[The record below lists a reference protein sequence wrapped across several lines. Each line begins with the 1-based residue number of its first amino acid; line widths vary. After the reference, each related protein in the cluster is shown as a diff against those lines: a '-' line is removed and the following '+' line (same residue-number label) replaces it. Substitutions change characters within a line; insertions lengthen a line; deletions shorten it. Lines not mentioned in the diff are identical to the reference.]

1 METLPQSVLRRLTK
15 YLSHAQLMQT
25 RGADWVSSQ
34 EIAEALGVTSS
45 TVRQDLT
52 HLDFSGTSK
61 KGYATEGLRAALG
74 AVLGADVVWSM
85 IVVGAGN
92 LGSALALHEEFMR
105 RGFSLQ
111 GIFDA
116 DPHKIGLKFGAFRV
130 QPMEELPAVVGK
142 KKIDIGIIAVPTA
155 VAQRVADLMIA
166 SGIRGLLN
174 LTFSHVVAPRRVA
187 VVDARIVASLQELA
201 HAIKSRR
208 EGRAEAGPPARPPR
222 PLPRG
227 APGRH

>member
-1 METLPQSVLRRLTK
+1 MEPIPQSVLRRLTK
-15 YLSHAQLMQT
+15 YLAHAQMMQA

-61 KGYATEGLRAALG
+61 KGYATDGLKEALG
-74 AVLGADVVWSM
+74 AVLGADEVWNM

-105 RGFSLQ
+105 RGFNLQ

-116 DPHKIGLKFGAFRV
+116 DPQKIGRKFGAFSV
-130 QPMEELPAVVGK
+130 QPMEELPAAVGEL
-142 KKIDIGIIAVPTA
+142 KIDIGIIAVPA
-155 VAQRVADLMIA
+155 AAAQRVADLMIA

-174 LTFSHVVAPRRVA
+174 LSLAYIVAPRRVA
-187 VVDARIVASLQELA
+187 VVDARVVASLQELS
-201 HAIKSRR
+201 HLIRMKSQ
-208 EGRAEAGPPARPPR
+208 
-222 PLPRG
+222 PLIN
-227 APGRH
+227 